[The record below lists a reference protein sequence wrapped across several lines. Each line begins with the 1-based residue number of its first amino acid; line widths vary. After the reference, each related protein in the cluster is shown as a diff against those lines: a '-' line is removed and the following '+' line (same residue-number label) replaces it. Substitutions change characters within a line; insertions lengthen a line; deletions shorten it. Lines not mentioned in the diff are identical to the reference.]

1 MNLNQDVFSWK
12 NSSSPVRTPKFKLTA
27 EQPSTG
33 NVGSHPK
40 KDTPHPRAK
49 EKPQQDGRRGKI
61 TFRIKPHTRQRRLEC
76 SNTPC
81 VHQDPETEPKLCL
94 SVSCRGMGQ
103 QWTAAGAGALGA
115 VDLLWHKPTWRR
127 SPLIPPQSRQNLHR
141 TRETDSWRAQTKA
154 WVHQDPGERSSDPT
168 RD

>member
-1 MNLNQDVFSWK
+1 MQ
-12 NSSSPVRTPKFKLTA
+12 LTA

-33 NVGSHPK
+33 CWIPPEN
-40 KDTPHPRAK
+40 DNLHPRAK
-49 EKPQQDGRRGKI
+49 EKPQDSRRGEI

-127 SPLIPPQSRQNLHR
+127 SPLIPPQSRQNLHK
-141 TRETDSWRAQTKA
+141 TRETILED
-154 WVHQDPGERSSDPT
+154 T
-168 RD
+168 RKTLCAPRPRRKE